1 MVTAAFVRLQ
11 TMSLRDALKR
21 EDGQTVTEYTLV
33 LAFVAILLAGVLLVL
48 RDQIQV
54 FIDTVGGI
62 LAGLP
67 GWGP

>member
-1 MVTAAFVRLQ
+1 MATAALVRLQ

-21 EDGQTVTEYTLV
+21 EEGQTVTEYTLV